1 MRERSTGETVSADA
15 TYGLRRSV
23 LTPVQTLAQ
32 SISTIAPTC
41 TPTINIPLVF
51 ALAGNGTWLVYCLA
65 LIGIMLVAACVSK
78 FACYSVS
85 PGSLYKYA
93 SDSLPA
99 WAGTL
104 TAWSLLLAYVETG
117 SSVAGGFVHYAQ
129 VLLPAASG
137 HGVLWPSLWG
147 VVVVG
152 AAVIF
157 ACREVEI
164 STRMMLCIEG
174 VSVVSV
180 SIVLG
185 LVLAY
190 HGVHVDTAQL
200 HLQGVTPAG
209 VRIALVLAVFSS
221 VSFDSA
227 ATLAHEVKNPL
238 RTIPRVLML
247 STVLTGVFFVLS
259 AYIETLGFHDAG
271 ADLGSTEAPMRVL
284 ATLVH
289 LPALGV
295 IIDVGLCVGLFA
307 CTLACIT
314 AAARI
319 MLLMAHK
326 GIAHKW
332 LLRGTK
338 TEQHAP
344 VDAALVTGALVMLP
358 VAALTLCG
366 ASGFDIYGWM
376 GSMAVYGFLTAYCMV
391 CVALPVF
398 LKKRGELSVAMT
410 ILPAVSVLAILLALV
425 GTLYPIPAPPYN
437 RLPYIYLATLAA
449 GLGSSWGLR
458 RQKQKLTTD

>member
-1 MRERSTGETVSADA
+1 MGEHNIVEAISTDH
-15 TYGLRRSV
+15 TYGLRRNV

-65 LIGIMLVAACVSK
+65 LAGIMLVAACVSK
-78 FACYSVS
+78 FARYSAS

-93 SDSLPA
+93 SDSLPP
-99 WAGTL
+99 WAGVL

-137 HGVLWPSLWG
+137 HGVLWPMLWG

-174 VSVVSV
+174 VSVLSV

-185 LVLAY
+185 LVLWH
-190 HGVHVDTAQL
+190 HGLHVDMAQL
-200 HLQGVTPAG
+200 RLQGVTPAG

-227 ATLAHEVKNPL
+227 ATLAHEVKDPL
-238 RTIPRVLML
+238 RTIPRAMML
-247 STVLTGVFFVLS
+247 SALLAGVFFVVS
-259 AYIETLGFHDAG
+259 AYTETLGFNSAG
-271 ADLGSTEAPMRVL
+271 LDLGSTEAPMRVL
-284 ATLVH
+284 AALVH

-295 IIDVGLCVGLFA
+295 IIDVGLCIGLFA

-344 VDAALVTGALVMLP
+344 VEAALVTGALVMLP
-358 VAALTLCG
+358 VGALTLFG
-366 ASGFDIYGWM
+366 ANGFDIYGWM
-376 GSMAVYGFLTAYCMV
+376 GSMAVYGFLTAYALV

-398 LKKRGELSVAMT
+398 LKKRNELSVWMMV
-410 ILPAVSVLAILLALV
+410 LPATAIIAILLALV
-425 GTLYPIPAPPYN
+425 GTLYPVPAPPYN
-437 RLPYIYLATLAA
+437 RLPYVYLVTLAL
-449 GLGSSWGLR
+449 GLASSGIIHVR
-458 RQKQKLTTD
+458 RSARS

>member
-1 MRERSTGETVSADA
+1 LSSIGERSEAVSTDQ
-15 TYGLRRSV
+15 TYGLRRNV
-23 LTPVQTLAQ
+23 LTPIQTLAQ

-65 LIGIMLVAACVSK
+65 LAGILLIAACVSK
-78 FACYSVS
+78 FAGYSAS

-93 SDSLPA
+93 SDSLPP
-99 WAGTL
+99 WVGTL

-137 HGVLWPSLWG
+137 HGVLWPSIWG

-152 AAVIF
+152 AAVAF

-174 VSVVSV
+174 VSVLSV

-185 LVLAY
+185 LVLFY
-190 HGVHVDTAQL
+190 HGVHIDTAQL

-227 ATLAHEVKNPL
+227 ATLAHEVKDPL

-247 STVLTGVFFVLS
+247 STLLTGAFFVLS
-259 AYIETLGFHDAG
+259 AYTETLGFHDAG

-295 IIDVGLCVGLFA
+295 IIDVGLCIGLFA

-319 MLLMAHK
+319 MLLMSHK

-344 VDAALVTGALVMLP
+344 VDAVLVTGALVMLP
-358 VAALTLCG
+358 VAGLTLFG
-366 ASGFDIYGWM
+366 ANGFDIYGWM
-376 GSMAVYGFLTAYCMV
+376 GSMAVYGFLTAYALV
-391 CVALPVF
+391 CLALPVF
-398 LKKRGELSVAMT
+398 LKRRNELSIGM
-410 ILPAVSVLAILLALV
+410 ILLPAAAVIAILLALV
-425 GTLYPIPAPPYN
+425 GTLYPVPAPPYN
-437 RLPYIYLATLAA
+437 RLPYVYLVTLAI
-449 GLGSSWGLR
+449 GLVSSWVLR
-458 RQKQKLTTD
+458 KKKPAA

>member
-1 MRERSTGETVSADA
+1 MAERSTEESTQS
-15 TYGLRRSV
+15 YGLRRGV
-23 LTPVQTLAQ
+23 LSPIQTLAQ

-51 ALAGNGTWLVYCLA
+51 ALAGNGTWLVYVLA
-65 LIGIMLVAACVSK
+65 MVGILLIAACVSR
-78 FACYSVS
+78 FARYSAS
-85 PGSLYKYA
+85 PGSLYKYV
-93 SDSLPA
+93 SESLPS

-129 VLLPAASG
+129 VLMPAASG
-137 HGVLWPSLWG
+137 HGVLWPVIWAL
-147 VVVVG
+147 VVAG
-152 AAVIF
+152 AAIIF
-157 ACREVEI
+157 ACREVEL

-174 VSVVSV
+174 VSVLSV

-185 LVLAY
+185 LVLAK
-190 HGVHVDTAQL
+190 HGVHVDMAQL
-200 HLQGVTPAG
+200 RLQGVTPAG
-209 VRIALVLAVFSS
+209 VRIALVLAIFSS

-247 STVLTGVFFVLS
+247 STLLTSAFFVLS
-259 AYIETLGFHDAG
+259 AYTEVLGFHSAG
-271 ADLGSTEAPMRVL
+271 LDLGATEAPLRVL
-284 ATLVH
+284 SALVH
-289 LPALGV
+289 VPALGV
-295 IIDVGLCVGLFA
+295 IIDVGLCIGLFA

-344 VDAALVTGALVMLP
+344 VDAVLVTGALVTLP
-358 VAALTLCG
+358 LIGLTLFG
-366 ASGFDIYGWM
+366 ANGFDIYGWM
-376 GSMAVYGFLTAYCMV
+376 GSMAVYGFLTAYALV

-398 LKKRGELSVAMT
+398 LKRRGELSPWT
-410 ILPAVSVLAILLALV
+410 IALPTAAVGAILLALV
-425 GTLYPIPAPPYN
+425 GTLYPVPAPPYN
-437 RLPYIYLATLAA
+437 RLPYIYLATLAV
-449 GLGSSWGLR
+449 GLISSWTMR
-458 RQKQKLTTD
+458 RAKA